1 MSFDN
6 TQPTSASGYNVK
18 NMLFSKPRDFSI
30 PNSTGGAGVSFKRVQ
45 IGTRNTDGTTGEL
58 MLQTT
63 PRLFSFGL
71 SPNVNM
77 TTGKTD
83 GYTLAMCL
91 WNMDSPSSEE
101 KQWTETFTNICDHAC
116 DYILEHRDEVEKY
129 KLVKAHLD
137 KFNPLYY
144 KQVKGQIVE
153 GAGPMLYAKVLQ
165 NKKNNT
171 ISSIFYD
178 KYGRSIDPMTLL
190 NKQCYVNSG
199 LIKIEGIFIGSK
211 VSLQVKLYE
220 AEIEVKESGLKR
232 LLRPSMENM
241 VLQAPPM
248 TAATAATE
256 YASDSVVEN
265 NVDNDDADNDT
276 GSIKGDDDEAPA
288 TPAAREP
295 SPPPAA
301 ASAKPRR
308 IAKK

>member
-45 IGTRNTDGTTGEL
+45 IGTRNPDGTTGEL

-248 TAATAATE
+248 TAAVVSE
-256 YASDSVVEN
+256 NVVEN
-265 NVDNDDADNDT
+265 NDAEADNENDT
-276 GSIKGDDDEAPA
+276 GSIKGDDDDEVPV

-295 SPPPAA
+295 SPPPATAA